1 MWQQAKTAVTRARSQ
16 AVAMSTR
23 LLLKLAGPVPS
34 LKKRAAPVRCL
45 LNTARYPLK
54 TRYRH
59 TMAYNTERDSST
71 VKDPTSHTS
80 TEAML
85 EYYAMYQSRLR
96 EYFCREYFCPPL
108 MEAIRE
114 VFRSRKFC
122 DIRYICT
129 PVKIISCGLPNFSQ
143 ICT

>member
-1 MWQQAKTAVTRARSQ
+1 
-16 AVAMSTR
+16 MSTR

-96 EYFCREYFCPPL
+96 EYFCREYFCPPFWKRF
-108 MEAIRE
+108 AKFFGRE
-114 VFRSRKFC
+114 
-122 DIRYICT
+122 
-129 PVKIISCGLPNFSQ
+129 NFATYGSA
-143 ICT
+143 CCLNDNVGVN

>member
-1 MWQQAKTAVTRARSQ
+1 
-16 AVAMSTR
+16 MSTR
-23 LLLKLAGPVPS
+23 LLLKLAGAVPS

-54 TRYRH
+54 TLYRH
-59 TMAYNTERDSST
+59 TTAYNTEKDSST
-71 VKDPTSHTS
+71 VKDPTGHTS

-108 MEAIRE
+108 
-114 VFRSRKFC
+114 FGSDSR
-122 DIRYICT
+122 
-129 PVKIISCGLPNFSQ
+129 NFSVAK
-143 ICT
+143 ILRRTVYGTTYSIR

>member
-1 MWQQAKTAVTRARSQ
+1 
-16 AVAMSTR
+16 MSTR

-59 TMAYNTERDSST
+59 AMAYNTERDSST

-122 DIRYICT
+122 DILYYNLLYKLLLSVVAFERI
-129 PVKIISCGLPNFSQ
+129 PIKVLGM
-143 ICT
+143 